1 MSELELQIRRVQD
14 KLSVLIKSYQSVQK
28 ENSKLVA
35 EVASLK
41 EKETLQKAEMEK
53 MLETIQ
59 VLKVS
64 SGKMDEADQKEFEKH
79 INQYIKEI
87 DHCIGMLSE

>member
-1 MSELELQIRRVQD
+1 MIELEIQIRRVQD
-14 KLSVLIKSYQSVQK
+14 KLLELVKSYQSLKK
-28 ENSKLVA
+28 ENSKLIS

-41 EKETLQKAEMEK
+41 KKETLQREEMEK

-59 VLKVS
+59 VLKAS
-64 SGKMDEADQKEFEKH
+64 AGRMDEADQKEFEKH

-87 DHCIGMLSE
+87 DHCIGMLSD

>member
-1 MSELELQIRRVQD
+1 MIELEIQIRRVQD
-14 KLSVLIKSYQSVQK
+14 KLLELVKSYQSLKK
-28 ENSKLVA
+28 ENSKLIS

-41 EKETLQKAEMEK
+41 KKETLQREEMEK

-59 VLKVS
+59 VLKAS
-64 SGKMDEADQKEFEKH
+64 AGRMDEADQKEFEKH